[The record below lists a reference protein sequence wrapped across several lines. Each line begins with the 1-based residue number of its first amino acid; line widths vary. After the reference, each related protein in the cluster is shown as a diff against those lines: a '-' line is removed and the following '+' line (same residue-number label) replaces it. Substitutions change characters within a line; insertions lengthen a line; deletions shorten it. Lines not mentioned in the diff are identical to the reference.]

1 MCDTG
6 RSNDPERVIQ
16 REVQV
21 QVDAIV
27 DGDTVSGVVSSATG
41 PSRRFSG
48 RLGLI
53 AALDQVIEAGDHP
66 TNDDKE
72 DRS

>member
-6 RSNDPERVIQ
+6 RSSDPERVIQ

-27 DGDTVSGVVSSATG
+27 DGDTVSGVVRSATG